1 MSEKITVKDFI
12 EIGEEFFDKYYY
24 VARELGEDPK
34 PEEILKVM
42 DALTSIVRYNR
53 VNETKPVGFATEEKE
68 EKPKGRLSDLDAL
81 D

>member
-1 MSEKITVKDFI
+1 
-12 EIGEEFFDKYYY
+12 
-24 VARELGEDPK
+24 
-34 PEEILKVM
+34 M

-53 VNETKPVGFATEEKE
+53 ANETKPVGFATE

>member
-1 MSEKITVKDFI
+1 MSERITVKDFI
-12 EIGEEFFDKYYY
+12 EVGEEFFDKYYY

-42 DALTSIVRYNR
+42 DALTAIVRYNR
-53 VNETKPVGFATEEKE
+53 SNETKSVGFATEEKQVT
-68 EKPKGRLSDLDAL
+68 RHSNLDAL

>member
-1 MSEKITVKDFI
+1 MREKITVQDFI
-12 EIGEEFFDKYYY
+12 DVGEELFDKYYY

-53 VNETKPVGFATEEKE
+53 ANETKPVGFATE

>member
-1 MSEKITVKDFI
+1 MSERITVQDFI
-12 EIGEEFFDKYYY
+12 DVGEEFFDKYYY

-53 VNETKPVGFATEEKE
+53 SNETKPVGFATEEKQ
-68 EKPKGRLSDLDAL
+68 RTRHSDLGAL

>member
-1 MSEKITVKDFI
+1 MSERITVQDFI
-12 EIGEEFFDKYYY
+12 DVGEEFFDKYYY

-34 PEEILKVM
+34 PEDILKVM

-53 VNETKPVGFATEEKE
+53 SNESKPVGFTTEETQ
-68 EKPKGRLSDLDAL
+68 RTRHSDLGAL

>member
-12 EIGEEFFDKYYY
+12 DVGEEFFDKYYY

-53 VNETKPVGFATEEKE
+53 SNETKPVGFATEEKQ
-68 EKPKGRLSDLDAL
+68 RARHSDLGAL

>member
-1 MSEKITVKDFI
+1 MSEKITVKDFV
-12 EIGEEFFDKYYY
+12 EVGEEFFDKYYY

-34 PEEILKVM
+34 AEEILKVM

-53 VNETKPVGFATEEKE
+53 ANETKPVGFATEEK
-68 EKPKGRLSDLDAL
+68 PKGRLSNLDAL

>member
-1 MSEKITVKDFI
+1 MREKITVQDFI
-12 EIGEEFFDKYYY
+12 DVGEEFFDKYYY

-53 VNETKPVGFATEEKE
+53 SYECKSV
-68 EKPKGRLSDLDAL
+68 
-81 D
+81 

>member
-1 MSEKITVKDFI
+1 MSERITVQDFI
-12 EIGEEFFDKYYY
+12 DVGEEFFDKYYY

-53 VNETKPVGFATEEKE
+53 SNETKPVGVATEDK
-68 EKPKGRLSDLDAL
+68 KPTRHSKLDAL

>member
-12 EIGEEFFDKYYY
+12 EVGEEFFDKYYY

-53 VNETKPVGFATEEKE
+53 SNESKSVGFATEEKQ
-68 EKPKGRLSDLDAL
+68 KTRHSNLDAL